1 MKNLREKDL
10 RKVSILILNY
20 IILAILIIA
29 TVFTLSSDYI
39 KPVRK
44 KVSEELNVTNTE
56 QNVIFIDE
64 TILEKQIPETKKSYE
79 QLEEKKS
86 RYLDEPIF
94 PHKSPFEIYI
104 PILDVESKVYEGEF
118 SKNSELEKLVM
129 LKELP
134 TTDGGKISLFYPGE
148 EGVCLIAGHHLRSGK
163 LFGAL
168 EYIEKEDDVILTSSA
183 PKVVLTYKVVDIIPY
198 SDKYSPAEIFMVR
211 EGESKL
217 ILLTC
222 SYRIGKPKTRF
233 LVICQLE
240 NIKIKNKKI
249 F

>member
-29 TVFTLSSDYI
+29 TVFTFSSDYI

-44 KVSEELNVTNTE
+44 KVSEELNITNTE
-56 QNVIFIDE
+56 QNVIVIDE
-64 TILEKQIPETKKSYE
+64 TILEKQTPETKKSYE
-79 QLEEKKS
+79 QLEEKSK
-86 RYLDEPIF
+86 YLDEPIF
-94 PHKSPFEIYI
+94 PHKSPFAIYI
-104 PILDVESKVYEGEF
+104 PSLDVKSKVYEGEF

-148 EGVCLIAGHHLRSGK
+148 ERVCLIAGHHLRSGK

-168 EYIEKEDDVILTSSA
+168 EHIEKGDDVILTSSA
-183 PKVVLTYKVVDIIPY
+183 PKVVLTYKVVDIISY

-233 LVICQLE
+233 LVICQFE
-240 NIKIKNKKI
+240 NVKIKNKKI

>member
-10 RKVSILILNY
+10 RRISILILNY

-44 KVSEELNVTNTE
+44 
-56 QNVIFIDE
+56 NVIVIDE
-64 TILEKQIPETKKSYE
+64 TILEKQTPETKKSYE
-79 QLEEKKS
+79 QLEEKSK
-86 RYLDEPIF
+86 YLDEPTF

-104 PILDVESKVYEGEF
+104 PILDVKSKVYEGEF
-118 SKNSELEKLVM
+118 SKDSELEKLVM

-134 TTDGGKISLFYPGE
+134 TTGGGKISLFYPGE
-148 EGVCLIAGHHLRSGK
+148 EGVCLIAGHHLKSGK

-168 EYIEKEDDVILTSSA
+168 EHIEKDDDVILTSSA

-198 SDKYSPAEIFMVR
+198 GSKYSPAEIFISR
-211 EGESKL
+211 EGELKL

-222 SYRIGKPKTRF
+222 SYRIGRPKTRF
-233 LVICQLE
+233 LVICQFE
-240 NIKIKNKKI
+240 NVKIKNKKI

>member
-1 MKNLREKDL
+1 LKNLREKDL
-10 RKVSILILNY
+10 RRISILILNY

-44 KVSEELNVTNTE
+44 
-56 QNVIFIDE
+56 NVIVIDE
-64 TILEKQIPETKKSYE
+64 TILEKQTPETKKSYE
-79 QLEEKKS
+79 QLEEKSK
-86 RYLDEPIF
+86 YLDEPTF

-104 PILDVESKVYEGEF
+104 PILDVKSKVYEGEF
-118 SKNSELEKLVM
+118 SKDSELEKLVM

-134 TTDGGKISLFYPGE
+134 TTGGGKISLFYPGE
-148 EGVCLIAGHHLRSGK
+148 EGVCLIAGHHLKSGK

-168 EYIEKEDDVILTSSA
+168 EHIEKDDDVILTSSA

-198 SDKYSPAEIFMVR
+198 GSKYSPAEIFISR
-211 EGESKL
+211 EGELKL

-222 SYRIGKPKTRF
+222 SYRIGRPKTRF
-233 LVICQLE
+233 LVICQFE
-240 NIKIKNKKI
+240 NVKIKNKKI

>member
-29 TVFTLSSDYI
+29 TIFTLSSDYI

-44 KVSEELNVTNTE
+44 KVSKELNITNTE
-56 QNVIFIDE
+56 QNVIVIDE
-64 TILEKQIPETKKSYE
+64 TILEKQIPATDKSHE
-79 QLEEKKS
+79 QLEEEKS
-86 RYLDEPIF
+86 KYLDEPIF

-104 PILDVESKVYEGEF
+104 LSLDIKSKVYEGEF
-118 SKNSELEKLVM
+118 SKDSELEKLVM

-134 TTDGGKISLFYPGE
+134 TTGGGKISLFYPGE

-168 EYIEKEDDVILTSSA
+168 EYIEKGDDVILTSSA
-183 PKVVLTYKVVDIIPY
+183 PKVVLTYKVVDIISY

-240 NIKIKNKKI
+240 NVKIKK
-249 F
+249 